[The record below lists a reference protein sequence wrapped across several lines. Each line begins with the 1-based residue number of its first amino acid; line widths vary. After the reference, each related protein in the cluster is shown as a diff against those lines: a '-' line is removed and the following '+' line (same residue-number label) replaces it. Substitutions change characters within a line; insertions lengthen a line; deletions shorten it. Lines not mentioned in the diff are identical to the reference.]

1 MAAGDPRCRMGAHFL
16 LVLALCIPCLLV
28 GCGGGDGGSKPAP
41 VDAAQSKKVQQYMAG
56 YRDQI
61 IADNKAKA
69 KAKAE
74 AKKSP

>member
-1 MAAGDPRCRMGAHFL
+1 MMVAHDPRCRLGAHL
-16 LVLALCIPCLLV
+16 LIVLALSIPCLVV
-28 GCGGGDGGSKPAP
+28 GCAGGDGSKPAN
-41 VDAAQSKKVQQYMAG
+41 VDVAQEKKVQQYMTS
-56 YRDQI
+56 YREQI